1 MRATYRY
8 LTLTLACGL
17 IVAAAD
23 AQLEAPAPKP
33 IKGMRSLALSPDGK
47 QLAFVY
53 HGDVW
58 VVPSQ
63 GGKAEPVT
71 SHIEYDSNPVWSPD
85 GKWIA
90 FSSNRFGSTQTFLVP
105 AEGGT
110 PVRLTYYA
118 GGVGPADWTPDGKS
132 ILTSMGREDTF
143 NGLYLIDV
151 KSTKTSQL
159 MIDNVGIGN
168 PTMSPDGKK
177 ISFTRFGFPWYRPRY
192 QGSAASQLWSLDLAT
207 GKRTELRNNGF
218 QHLWP
223 HYGADSKT
231 IYCVTVS
238 EKTPSSSPMG
248 HPNPKNIDNPKRT
261 PNVYAVDPGGKA
273 KQLTDFV
280 VGGVRFLAC
289 ATKADML
296 AFEYEGDP
304 YTLVPGQKAKK
315 IDIVINDD
323 DKLTNE
329 ERMILTTEAGAPQL
343 SPDGQTMLFSLRNDL
358 WTVPVKKGKGPN
370 ANDATQLTDW
380 SGLDDEPLWAPDGKS
395 VYFTSDRDGSMHL
408 YKMDL
413 ATKKTEDISKVDFDV
428 FNTSIT
434 PDKTH
439 VCYWLNGKE
448 GGMYIVPV
456 AGGAP
461 KKLIDQPANYGW
473 NADYSWSPDG
483 KWVAYAKRV
492 ADSPWNIWVTNALD
506 GKSYKLTALN
516 TFHGTPA
523 WSPDGKY
530 IYFHSDGEGDGLY
543 IIPLKP
549 EDARTTD
556 TEVKYEKPAGPV
568 NVEIDFTDIAN
579 RVRKFSGQPVNG
591 TIIPDYVTGDIYY
604 ISNDGDIWK
613 TSYAGDSTVKVTA
626 NGNIGA
632 YAFTADNSGL
642 VYGQNGN
649 LIIQTMRGAMP
660 TPAVPPVLTPAPK
673 PEEPKKT
680 ELDEAQRRGPRMAP
694 PAAAGPA
701 AAPPPPGVQIV
712 AYRCDWT
719 RDVMA
724 EHRAAFMQFWRSY
737 NRSFYD
743 PNFHGRDWLAIRKRY
758 EPLLPSVGHR
768 NEIATILNEMVG
780 ELESSHSEV
789 GAAPG
794 GPPGQDQAHLGVTY
808 DYSYTGPGIKIKE
821 VPARTPGSYAKT
833 KLNPGEYIMAIDGK
847 DVQLDEY
854 LFRDVL
860 IKAAGRD
867 VTLLVNKTATKEGAR
882 EVKFR
887 AISGG
892 DFGNILY
899 QNRIERR
906 RKYVEEKSGGKLTY
920 VHIAGMGGGNYEQ
933 FNREVWEYAQGKKGV
948 IIDVR
953 DNGGGN
959 ISDSLIDILERVPH
973 SYYQDRDWVPVKAP
987 GQSWDLPTVVMC
999 AESSYSN
1006 AEMFPYAMKAR
1017 RLATLVGMP
1026 TPGYVIWTGGLRLV
1040 DGTNARMPGSGVF
1053 RLNGISLE
1061 NNGVEPDFK
1070 VQISRDQYFANE
1082 DPQIDKAIEVLLKQ
1096 AK

>member
-1 MRATYRY
+1 MRAIYRNLA
-8 LTLTLACGL
+8 LTAVCGL
-17 IVAAAD
+17 MVAAAD

-58 VVPSQ
+58 VVSSQ

-71 SHIEYDSNPVWSPD
+71 SHVEYDSNPVWSPD

-90 FSSNRFGSTQTFLVP
+90 FASNRNGSTQTFLVP
-105 AEGGT
+105 ADGGT
-110 PVRLTYYA
+110 PKRLTYYA
-118 GGVGPADWTPDGKS
+118 GGVGPADWTPDGKA
-132 ILTSMGREDTF
+132 ILTAMSREDTF
-143 NGLYLIDV
+143 SGLYLIDV
-151 KSTKTSQL
+151 KTTKTSQL

-168 PTMSPDGKK
+168 PTISPDGKK
-177 ISFTRFGFPWYRPRY
+177 IAFTRFGFPWYRPRY
-192 QGSAASQLWSLDLAT
+192 QGSAASQLWTLDLAT

-231 IYCVTVS
+231 IYCVTVT

-248 HPNPKNIDNPKRT
+248 KPIPKIVDNPRRT
-261 PNVYAVDPGGKA
+261 PNVYAIDPSGKA

-280 VGGVRFLAC
+280 VGGVRFLAS
-289 ATKADML
+289 AAKTDLL

-304 YTLVPGQKAKK
+304 YVLVPGQRPKK
-315 IDIVINDD
+315 IEIVINDD
-323 DKLTNE
+323 DKMTNE
-329 ERMILTTEAGAPQL
+329 ERMIVTTEAGAPQL
-343 SPDGQTMLFSLRNDL
+343 SPDGQTMLFAVKNDL

-380 SGLDDEPLWAPDGKS
+380 PGLDDEPLWAPDGKS
-395 VYFTSDRDGSMHL
+395 IFFTSDREGSMRL
-408 YKMDL
+408 YKLDL
-413 ATKKTEDISKVDFDV
+413 ATMKTEDLSKVDFDV

-439 VCYWLNGKE
+439 VCYWLNGKN
-448 GGMYIVPV
+448 GGLYIVPV
-456 AGGAP
+456 KGGEP
-461 KKLIDQPANYGW
+461 KKIIDQPANYGW
-473 NADYSWSPDG
+473 NADYAWSPDS
-483 KWVAYAKRV
+483 KWVAYPKRV
-492 ADSPWNIWVTNALD
+492 EGGPWNIWVTNALD
-506 GKSYKLTALN
+506 GKSYKVTALN
-516 TFHGTPA
+516 SFHGTPA

-530 IYFHSDGEGDGLY
+530 LYFRSDREGDGLY
-543 IIPLKP
+543 VIPLKP

-556 TEVKYEKPAGPV
+556 TEIKYEKPTGPV
-568 NVEIDFTDIAN
+568 NVEIDFTDIAK
-579 RVRKFSGQPVNG
+579 RVRKLSGQPVAG
-591 TIIPDYVTGDIYY
+591 SILPDYVTGDIYY

-613 TSYAGDSTVKVTA
+613 TSYSGDATSKVSA
-626 NGNIGA
+626 NGGIGA
-632 YAFTADNSGL
+632 FAFTPDNSGL

-649 LIIQTMRGAMP
+649 LIIHTLRGASP
-660 TPAVPPVLTPAPK
+660 APAVPPVLTPKA
-673 PEEPKKT
+673 EEPKKSD
-680 ELDEAQRRGPRMAP
+680 LDESQRRTPRTAP
-694 PAAAGPA
+694 PATPA
-701 AAPPPPGVQIV
+701 TPAAPPPPGVQTV

-719 RDVMA
+719 RDVME
-724 EHRAAFMQFWRSY
+724 EHRAAFMQFWRSF

-768 NEIATILNEMVG
+768 NEMAVLLNEMVG

-789 GAAPG
+789 GPAPG

-821 VPARTPGSYAKT
+821 VPDKTPGSYAKT
-833 KLNPGEYIMAIDGK
+833 KLNPGEYIMEIDGK

-867 VTLLVNKTATKEGAR
+867 VTLLVNSKPTKEGAR

-887 AISGG
+887 ALSGG
-892 DFGNILY
+892 EFGNILY
-899 QNRIERR
+899 RNRIERR

-920 VHIAGMGGGNYEQ
+920 VHIAGMGGNNYDQ
-933 FNREVWEYAQGKKGV
+933 FNREVWEYSQGKKGV

-987 GQSWDLPTVVMC
+987 GQSWDMPTVVLH

-1017 RLATLVGMP
+1017 RLATLIGMP

-1040 DGTNARMPGSGVF
+1040 DGTSARMPGAGVF

-1061 NNGVEPDFK
+1061 NNGVEPDIK
-1070 VQISRDQYFANE
+1070 VPITREQYFANE

-1096 AK
+1096 IKE